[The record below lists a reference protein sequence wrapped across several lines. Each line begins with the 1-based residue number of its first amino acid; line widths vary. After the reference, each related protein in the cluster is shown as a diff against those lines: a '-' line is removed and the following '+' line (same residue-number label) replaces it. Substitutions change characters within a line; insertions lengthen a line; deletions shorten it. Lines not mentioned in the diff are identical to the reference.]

1 MVCRDCIVLAHSKS
15 DGHELQELNEVKA
28 EYVLTLEQLRIKV
41 EQGIR
46 QRQEHLSCL
55 RTELDT
61 MDIVSEVSKLV
72 SVYSTL
78 VRGVRLAWVSTLI
91 VESLLMFTIIRY
103 QDWADNS
110 RFYHSYQSS
119 SKILSPLCHIWLQ

>member
-1 MVCRDCIVLAHSKS
+1 M
-15 DGHELQELNEVKA
+15 KA

-61 MDIVSEVSKLV
+61 MDIVSDVRPSH
-72 SVYSTL
+72 VY
-78 VRGVRLAWVSTLI
+78 
-91 VESLLMFTIIRY
+91 
-103 QDWADNS
+103 
-110 RFYHSYQSS
+110 RFYQNELVVPLAKLRVTPYKCSLN
-119 SKILSPLCHIWLQ
+119 KLSTD

>member
-78 VRGVRLAWVSTLI
+78 VRGVRLA
-91 VESLLMFTIIRY
+91 
-103 QDWADNS
+103 
-110 RFYHSYQSS
+110 
-119 SKILSPLCHIWLQ
+119 